1 MVPEI
6 WSTTDRI
13 FSHFGPLLALLP
25 PSQPS
30 KSSKHEKMPS
40 DIILLPM
47 CTINEDHVMYG
58 SWDIKAQRTEFFVIL
73 GHFLPFD
80 SPNNPKNQN
89 YEQLKKNNWRYHF
102 KIVYHKW
109 SSYDAWFL
117 RYRVQQAEFL
127 LLWTIFCS
135 LPPLTT
141 QKIKIDAWRCCH
153 VTHVYHE
160 WKSYDVWFLRYRDME
175 IWSATDRIFSHF
187 GPFSALLTPPPP
199 NNNPENQNFEKMKKS
214 PEDIIILHKCTI
226 NDNHMM
232 DGSWNMMCNKQ
243 NFLSFWAIFCPFT
256 LLTTQKVKT
265 LKKWKEHLEI
275 SSFYTS
281 ETKII
286 IIRYTVPE
294 IRHVTDV
301 TVIFHLGYFLPF
313 YSCNSQT
320 KIKKM
325 KK

>member
-30 KSSKHEKMPS
+30 KSSKHEKMPG

-58 SWDIKAQRTEFFVIL
+58 SWDIKAQWTEFFVIL

-175 IWSATDRIFSHF
+175 IWSATEFF
-187 GPFSALLTPPPP
+187 
-199 NNNPENQNFEKMKKS
+199 
-214 PEDIIILHKCTI
+214 
-226 NDNHMM
+226 
-232 DGSWNMMCNKQ
+232 
-243 NFLSFWAIFCPFT
+243 SFWAIFCPFNPPPPQQQPRKSKFWKNEKKPWRYHHF
-256 LLTTQKVKT
+256 TQVYHKWQSYDGWF
-265 LKKWKEHLEI
+265 LKHDVQQTE
-275 SSFYTS
+275 FF
-281 ETKII
+281 II
-286 IIRYTVPE
+286 LS
-294 IRHVTDV
+294 H
-301 TVIFHLGYFLPF
+301 FLPF
-313 YSCNSQT
+313 YPTNNPKSQNFE
-320 KIKKM
+320 KM
-325 KK
+325 KRALRDIIILHKWNKNHNHTLYCSRDTACDRCNCYFSFGLFFTILLL